1 MNKPPSQEQLLILA
15 SLGADQ
21 VTTYGQE
28 GDDYSIAVDT
38 LFLEDGVLRVDR
50 KIQLHKPVEFISLTI
65 SVQVPKRYGDPDE

>member
-38 LFLEDGVLRVDR
+38 LSLEDGVLVVDR
-50 KIQLHKPVEFISLTI
+50 KLRLHKPAEFISIKINVL
-65 SVQVPKRYGDPDE
+65 VPKRYGDPDE